1 MRRETTVSLGELA
14 AQIRAERIPEIKSER
29 AAFVESIADEVDDGD
44 IPREYEREYQQFNQ
58 RIKAAEGTAQSLEHY
73 ADAAGEDDAFTLRE
87 LNADQFAAVL
97 DKVDAAGTAQQRAE
111 GDLPKGVG
119 MIESLKRG
127 VADCPSGI
135 EPDPGAWPAALVRV
149 LHDEL
154 DSLTSADESEV
165 ELGNDTLAGAL
176 AAR

>member
-1 MRRETTVSLGELA
+1 LA
-14 AQIRAERIPEIKSER
+14 ADIRDDRIPEIKAER
-29 AAFVESIADEVDDGD
+29 QAFVDDIADEVDGDGA
-44 IPREYEREYQQFNQ
+44 IPTEYEREFQQYNQ
-58 RIKAAEGTAQSLEHY
+58 RIKAAEGTAQSLEYY
-73 ADAAGEDDAFTLRE
+73 ADAAGADDAFTLRE

-127 VADCPSGI
+127 VVECPEGFDA
-135 EPDPGAWPAALVRV
+135 DPGAWAAALVRV

-154 DSLTSADESEV
+154 DGLTSADTSEV
-165 ELGNDTLAGAL
+165 DLGNDTLEAAL
-176 AAR
+176 AGR

>member
-1 MRRETTVSLGELA
+1 MLRETTVSLGELA
-14 AQIRAERIPEIKSER
+14 EQIREERIGEIKAERQ
-29 AAFVESIADEVDDGD
+29 AFVDDIADEVDGGD
-44 IPREYEREYQQFNQ
+44 VPREYEREYQQYNQ

-154 DSLTSADESEV
+154 DSLTSADASEV
-165 ELGNDTLAGAL
+165 ELGNDTLADAL